1 MNRIAKVWLGL
12 CIGLSACG
20 DGGAGDREDG
30 AAALPLS
37 LTGSLQNPAFSPDN
51 RSLLLTL
58 FRGGYNLG
66 PADLLVAD
74 PDTGQTRVLVQDG
87 SDNVNL
93 PGSAWTG
100 HTVVFS
106 SSRGEHDEIY
116 IIADSGAPGDEQA
129 VTARSA
135 DAAYEPTESPD
146 GEWIVFESHVAEV
159 EGGGVITK
167 RRRDGTGD
175 YTALTAAGE
184 DCRQPN
190 WSPKGEWITFQKLV
204 GGHWEIW
211 VVKPDGTGAR
221 QITSG
226 PGDKTDP
233 SFSPDGQWILH
244 SFAEDD
250 ASETSRI
257 QAAPL
262 AGGAAVEITDAD
274 AYDGAPTWSPDG
286 KWIAFESAP
295 TSPEDGEAGTALWR
309 IPAPSL

>member
-1 MNRIAKVWLGL
+1 MTRAAWVLGIW
-12 CIGLSACG
+12 IGLAACG
-20 DGGAGDREDG
+20 SGGAGGDREDG
-30 AAALPLS
+30 AAPLDLP
-37 LTGSLQNPAFSPDN
+37 LTGSLQNPAFSPDG

-93 PGSAWTG
+93 PGSAWTE
-100 HTVVFS
+100 HTIVFS

-146 GEWIVFESHVAEV
+146 GEWVVFESHVAEV

-167 RRRDGTGD
+167 RRRDGTGG

-190 WSPKGEWITFQKLV
+190 WSPTGDWITFQKRS
-204 GGHWEIW
+204 GEHWEIW
-211 VVKPDGTGAR
+211 VVKPDGSGAR
-221 QITSG
+221 QVTSG

-244 SFAEDD
+244 SVGEDSSD
-250 ASETSRI
+250 TTRI

-262 AGGAAVEITDAD
+262 GGGAAVEITDAD
-274 AYDGAPTWSPDG
+274 TYDGAPTWSPDG
-286 KWIAFESAP
+286 KWIAFESAA
-295 TSPEDGEAGTALWR
+295 TSPEDGEAGTTLWR